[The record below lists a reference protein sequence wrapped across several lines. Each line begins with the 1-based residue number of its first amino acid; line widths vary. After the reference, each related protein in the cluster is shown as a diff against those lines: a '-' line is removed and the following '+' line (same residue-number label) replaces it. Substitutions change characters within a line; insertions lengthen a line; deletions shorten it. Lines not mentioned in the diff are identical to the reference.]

1 MWYPLLVLMT
11 VSALAQPAGPAALAA
26 EARQQLAARNY
37 PRAAAIYRQLI
48 AQMPNV
54 AGLRLNL
61 GLALFQ
67 AGDHRAAA
75 GELQT
80 ALKMEP
86 GLTAASILLGV
97 CHAKLGE
104 PALAIPPLE
113 RAAKAQPDNA
123 LVLLELADANYST
136 GRLAPAIEQFRK
148 LTQLQP
154 ANPLAWRGLG
164 LSLSEHSQ
172 ALFQKLPP
180 RSAEA
185 LTLLGRAK
193 LEQQEPKAAFQFLR
207 QAIDR
212 DPSFGPAHGYLA
224 ELYRRSGRDDWA
236 AAAAAKAGPG
246 GGVFAEVVAASEQ
259 ALEALGKLEAL
270 GPSAELFET
279 QAEAARARGAYP
291 EAVDA
296 LRKALAVKKGN
307 AVLERSLARALFLNR
322 NYEEAIPL
330 LTKYKM
336 SYELGAALVESGRP
350 AEAIPHLLTIRT
362 PAAQAQLGRAYLETD
377 QPAKAVAPLRAG
389 LAADTDGAVHF
400 QLARALQRTGAAA
413 QAREMDRLSQEIRQQ
428 RAQEQEALGA
438 VVITHP

>member
-1 MWYPLLVLMT
+1 MLYLLLALLTMT
-11 VSALAQPAGPAALAA
+11 ALAQPADPAALAR

-37 PRAAAIYRQLI
+37 PRAAELYRKLI
-48 AQMPNV
+48 AQVPNV

-80 ALKMEP
+80 ALKMES

-97 CHAKLGE
+97 CYAKLGE

-113 RAAKAQPDNA
+113 RAVKAQPENA
-123 LVLLELADANYST
+123 LVLLELADANYAT
-136 GRLAPAIEQFRK
+136 GRLAPAIEYFRQLAK
-148 LTQLQP
+148 LQP

-180 RSAEA
+180 QSAEA
-185 LTLLGRAK
+185 LTLLGRSK
-193 LEQQEPKAAFQFLR
+193 LEQQEPKAAFQLLR
-207 QAIDR
+207 QAIAR

-224 ELYRRSGRDDWA
+224 ELYRRNGRADWA
-236 AAAAAKAGPG
+236 AVAQAKAGPG
-246 GGVFAEVVAASEQ
+246 SGIYAEVVALSEQ

-270 GPSAELFET
+270 GPTAELLET

-291 EAVDA
+291 EAVEA
-296 LRKALAVKKGN
+296 LRKALAVKAGN
-307 AVLERSLARALFLNR
+307 AVLERSFARALFLNR

-336 SYELGAALVESGRP
+336 SYELGAALVESGRA
-350 AEAIPHLLTIRT
+350 AEAIPHLLAIRT
-362 PAAQAQLGRAYLETD
+362 AAAQAQLGRAYLETD
-377 QPAKAVAPLRAG
+377 QPAKAIGPLRAG
-389 LAADTDGAVHF
+389 LVTDTDGSLHF

-413 QAREMDRLSQEIRQQ
+413 QAREMDRMSQEIRQQ
-428 RAQEQEALGA
+428 RAREQEALGA
-438 VVITHP
+438 VTITPP

>member
-1 MWYPLLVLMT
+1 MLYLLLALLTMT
-11 VSALAQPAGPAALAA
+11 ALAQPADPAAIAR

-37 PRAAAIYRQLI
+37 PRAAELYRKLI
-48 AQMPNV
+48 AQVPNV

-86 GLTAASILLGV
+86 GLTPASILLGV
-97 CHAKLGE
+97 CYAKLGE

-113 RAAKAQPDNA
+113 RAVKAQPENA
-123 LVLLELADANYST
+123 LALLELADANYAT
-136 GRLAPAIEQFRK
+136 GRLAPAIEYFRQLAK
-148 LTQLQP
+148 LQP

-172 ALFQKLPP
+172 ALFQKLSPQ
-180 RSAEA
+180 SAEA
-185 LTLLGRAK
+185 LTLLGRSK
-193 LEQQEPKAAFQFLR
+193 LEQQEPKAAFQLLR
-207 QAIDR
+207 QAIAR

-224 ELYRRSGRDDWA
+224 ELYRRNGRADWA
-236 AAAAAKAGPG
+236 AVAQAKAGPG
-246 GGVFAEVVAASEQ
+246 SGIYAEVVAASEQ

-270 GPSAELFET
+270 GPTAELLET

-291 EAVDA
+291 EAVEA
-296 LRKALAVKKGN
+296 LRKALAVKAGN
-307 AVLERSLARALFLNR
+307 AVLERSFARALFLNR

-336 SYELGAALVESGRP
+336 SYELGAALVESGRA
-350 AEAIPHLLTIRT
+350 AEAIPHLLAIRT
-362 PAAQAQLGRAYLETD
+362 AAAQAQLGRAYLETD
-377 QPAKAVAPLRAG
+377 QPAKAIGPLRAG
-389 LAADTDGAVHF
+389 LVTDADGSLHF

-413 QAREMDRLSQEIRQQ
+413 QAREMDRMSQEIRQQ
-428 RAQEQEALGA
+428 RAREQEALGA
-438 VVITHP
+438 VTITPP